1 MKKQILVSMFGPPFS
16 GKTTLAQ
23 KVADRLD
30 AKLLAYDWTWAR
42 IKPPEQVPEIDNVE
56 EWNEV
61 LDVVYQDIKD
71 ELAKGKSVVFDHINH
86 TLEDRNNLRRVA
98 REAGA
103 RSAIIYLDVP
113 LEVTQKRRAE
123 NLITKQR
130 HDVSSVNLEKVY
142 KVWENPADNEKVIV
156 YKPGTDIDELING
169 LEELEE

>member
-1 MKKQILVSMFGPPFS
+1 MKKPILVSMFGLPFS

-42 IKPPEQVPEIDNVE
+42 VKPPEQVPELDNVE

-61 LDVVYQDIKD
+61 LDIVYQDIED

-86 TLEDRNNLRRVA
+86 TVEDRDNLRRVA
-98 REAGA
+98 REAGV
-103 RSAIIYLDVP
+103 RSAIIYLDIP
-113 LEVTQKRRAE
+113 LEVTQKRRAD

-142 KVWENPADNEKVIV
+142 KVWENPASDEEIV
-156 YKPGTDIDELING
+156 VFKPDTDIDELIKK
-169 LEELEE
+169 LEELD

>member
-1 MKKQILVSMFGPPFS
+1 MFGLPFS

-42 IKPPEQVPEIDNVE
+42 IKPPEQVPELDNVE

-71 ELAKGKSVVFDHINH
+71 ELAKGRSVVFDHINH
-86 TLEDRNNLRRVA
+86 TLKDRDNLRRLA
-98 REAGA
+98 QEAGV

-123 NLITKQR
+123 NLITKHR

-142 KVWENPADNEKVIV
+142 RVWQKPAVNEDIV
-156 YKPGTDIDELING
+156 VYTSGQDIDVLIS
-169 LEELEE
+169 ELERIS